1 MSIDMRAVGRTG
13 LTGWRGKLA
22 SRVAQPISERTKF
35 SRRDAEALIGWLF
48 LALAILQ
55 FVKLVRTATRAG
67 REASAAA

>member
-22 SRVAQPISERTKF
+22 DQVAQPISERTKL
-35 SRRDAEALIGWLF
+35 SRLDAKALIGWLF

-55 FVKLVRTATRAG
+55 FVKLVRTAIRAG